1 MISFY
6 PIPVTYHFK
15 LTILAKKFLKFNRN
29 DEKMSFRPS
38 EEKQRIDKLLATP
51 KDRVQR
57 AQAAQAMY
65 RLSFEKTPPQEANR
79 MPPRTPASILKS
91 GGRRGGMSIH
101 LNFLYAN
108 WEQSSSLL
116 QIAKTQ
122 NIGKKHL
129 PIAKLIHHLFGSFIR
144 SLE

>member
-1 MISFY
+1 M
-6 PIPVTYHFK
+6 K
-15 LTILAKKFLKFNRN
+15 LNRN

-57 AQAAQAMY
+57 AQAAQAMH

-101 LNFLYAN
+101 LDFLMEIEN
-108 WEQSSSLL
+108 NLL
-116 QIAKTQ
+116 LFFKLLRPKT
-122 NIGKKHL
+122 GKNTYL
-129 PIAKLIHHLFGSFIR
+129 L
-144 SLE
+144 